1 MAAGLFYALAAAF
14 LWGSYLFGLKR
25 YFAAYPGA
33 VVIVLVDGLA
43 LCLYLPVS
51 TAIAGVPAVPAFDAG
66 LVALIVAAIALAALG
81 FLTFLR
87 ALASG
92 DVSLV
97 APVSK
102 IVPVFVLPLEV
113 LFFDEFFGP
122 LQVAGIVVVTA
133 GVYLA
138 NYQGGGVFTPLENL
152 VSSRAV
158 QFALVSAACYAV
170 SDLAKRVVLQDAGV
184 PIRLW
189 VPLQLGGIALLVLPL
204 ALRHWPAGV
213 VADLPKFLVFAVV
226 VALAQQATAVTFAV
240 TSASVAS
247 TIINLQAVIAVVLGG
262 VVLGEEH
269 LRTRLAA
276 AALAVVGVGL
286 IAL

>member
-14 LWGSYLFGLKR
+14 LWGAYLFGLKR
-25 YFAAYPGA
+25 YFDDYPGP

-51 TAIAGVPAVPAFDAG
+51 TAIGGVPDVPAFGVEAAV
-66 LVALIVAAIALAALG
+66 LVVAAIALAALG

-87 ALASG
+87 ALSGG

-102 IVPVFVLPLEV
+102 TVPVFVLPLEV

-138 NYQGGGVFTPLENL
+138 NYRGGGVLTPLENL

-158 QFALVSAACYAV
+158 QFALASAACYAV

-184 PIRLW
+184 PVRVW

-204 ALRHWPAGV
+204 ALRHWPSGV
-213 VADLPKFLVFAVV
+213 AADLPKFLVAAGV
-226 VALAQQATAVTFAV
+226 VALAQQTTAVTFAV

-247 TIINLQAVIAVVLGG
+247 TVINLQAVVAVVLGG
-262 VVLGEEH
+262 IVLGEEH
-269 LRTRLAA
+269 LRTRLVA
-276 AALAVVGVGL
+276 AALAVAGVGL